1 MRYEGPIYRP
11 PSEADS
17 LLLQATV
24 GCPHNKCS
32 FCMVY
37 KQGPRFRV
45 RPLAEILADLDQAA
59 QELGPQVRSLFLP
72 AGNTL
77 AMPTADLA
85 AVCAQARRQL
95 PNLERITVYANMQSI
110 LAQGAAGLARLKQA
124 GLSRLHVGLES
135 GHDPTLVR
143 VKKGVT
149 SAEQVA
155 AGRLA
160 LQAGLELCLYVIL
173 GLAGPEDSLAHAAAT
188 ASVINQINAAGP
200 LTVRLRTLVPK
211 VNTLL
216 LHQLERGRFIL
227 CTPHQVLAEA
237 DRLLAELTGPL
248 QLFSDHY
255 TNYLDL
261 HGALPADCQRLRQQA
276 AAALALPRQA
286 FRPDFVG
293 RQ

>member
-17 LLLQATV
+17 LLVQATV

-37 KQGPRFRV
+37 KKGPRFRV
-45 RPLAEILADLDQAA
+45 RPLAEIQADLAQAA
-59 QELGPQVRSLFLP
+59 VDLGPRVRSLFLP

-77 AMPTADLA
+77 AMPTAELA
-85 AVCAQARRQL
+85 AVCAQARRLL
-95 PNLERITVYANMQSI
+95 PNLERITVYASMQSV

-135 GHDPTLVR
+135 GHDPTLAR
-143 VKKGVT
+143 VKKGV
-149 SAEQVA
+149 SSREQVA

-160 LQAGLELCLYVIL
+160 LEAGLELCLYVIL
-173 GLAGPEDSLAHAAAT
+173 GLAGPADSLAHASAT
-188 ASVINQINAAGP
+188 AQVINRINAAGP

-211 VNTLL
+211 MGTLL
-216 LHQLERGRFIL
+216 LHQINKGRFSL
-227 CTPHQVLAEA
+227 CSPHQVLAEA
-237 DRLLAELTGPL
+237 DRLLAELAGPL
-248 QLFSDHY
+248 GLFSDHY

-261 HGALPADCQRLRQQA
+261 RGALPADQERLRQEV
-276 AAALALPRQA
+276 AAALALPREA

-293 RQ
+293 GQ